1 MCHNNKMNNRQFRI
15 LLDKQFV
22 NVTKQT
28 MITVEVEN
36 SIVAGCLL
44 FEADNIMIM
53 GSVYTMKS
61 KRKRGYAQQV
71 LDKVEEMFHNSN
83 KKVLSAT
90 VEKGTFIEK
99 FYIKNGFK
107 IVGGYDGNESI
118 IIKHK

>member
-1 MCHNNKMNNRQFRI
+1 MNNRQFRI

-71 LDKVEEMFHNSN
+71 LDKVKKIFHSSN
-83 KKVLSAT
+83 KKVLIAT
-90 VEKGTFIEK
+90 VETNTFIEK
-99 FYIKNGFK
+99 FYLKNGFS
-107 IVGGYDGNESI
+107 IVGSYDGNESI
-118 IIKHK
+118 IIMNK

>member
-1 MCHNNKMNNRQFRI
+1 MNNRQFRI

-28 MITVEVEN
+28 MVTVEVDN